1 MHCAALPVERLCEL
15 HDVPLRPRVCG
26 KQRKRFVY
34 LHVTDCF
41 IVNETVLE
49 DEHVAVAEVHPR
61 LRANAVRVLVADDE
75 PLARRSLK
83 RCLCSAGYNVVVAC
97 HGREALDL
105 MEEDILVSLLDL
117 NMPEVTGLE
126 CLQAIRREFPDTQ
139 IIVVSGE
146 GEIEHAVAAMKAGA
160 FEYVTKP
167 FDADELLVHVAQAV
181 KHARLNRDN
190 RGLREAVGQSLPAV
204 EFSANTT
211 VAKELLSRIA
221 KVAGIDSNVLITG
234 ESGTG
239 KSTIARLVHQRG
251 SRSNGPFV
259 AVNCASLPRD
269 LIESELFGHA
279 KGAFTGATNDRPG
292 RTEIA
297 DGGTLFLDEIGDLP
311 LELQPKLLTFL
322 QERTVQRVGCNK
334 VRKVDVRVIAATH
347 QALAEMCTEK
357 RFREDLYYRL
367 NVLSLHVPPLR
378 DRLEDIKELTN
389 HVLQRI
395 ARRRQCIE
403 YEIENDALELLRQ
416 YDWPGNIRELEN
428 TLERASAFCEEYRI
442 LRNDIEF
449 AAVGRPD
456 ALDGATKHAS
466 RLTLAGRTLAEIEMQ
481 AIEDTLAACGGN
493 KALSARQL
501 GISEKSIYNKM
512 RRHGLMPK
520 T

>member
-1 MHCAALPVERLCEL
+1 M
-15 HDVPLRPRVCG
+15 
-26 KQRKRFVY
+26 
-34 LHVTDCF
+34 
-41 IVNETVLE
+41 NETI
-49 DEHVAVAEVHPR
+49 AEESASDAGSAS
-61 LRANAVRVLVADDE
+61 LSANAVRVLVTDDE
-75 PLARRSLK
+75 QLARRSLQ
-83 RCLCSAGYNVVVAC
+83 RCLDAAGYHVVLARD
-97 HGREALDL
+97 GREALDL
-105 MEEDILVSLLDL
+105 MEEGILVVLMDL
-117 NMPEVTGLE
+117 QMPRVTGLE
-126 CLQAIRREFPDTQ
+126 CLLEIRRDYPDTQ
-139 IIVVSGE
+139 VIVVSGE
-146 GEIEHAVAAMKAGA
+146 GEIQDAVAAMKAGA

-167 FDADELLVHVAQAV
+167 FDRDELLVQVARAV
-181 KHARLNRDN
+181 KHARLSHDN

-204 EFSANTT
+204 EFSANATA
-211 VAKELLSRIA
+211 AKALLSRIS
-221 KVAGIDSNVLITG
+221 KVAQIDANVLITG

-239 KSTIARLVHQRG
+239 KSTIARMLHQRG
-251 SRSNGPFV
+251 ARSSGPFV

-292 RTEIA
+292 RAEIA

-322 QERTVQRVGCNK
+322 QDRTVQRVGCNK
-334 VRKVDVRVIAATH
+334 VRDVDVRVIAATH
-347 QALAEMCTEK
+347 QALADMCSEK

-378 DRLEDIKELTN
+378 ERMEDVEQLAS
-389 HVLQRI
+389 HVLRRI
-395 ARRRQCIE
+395 AQRRQCIE
-403 YEIENDALELLRQ
+403 YEIERDALELLRQ

-442 LRNDIEF
+442 ARSDIEF
-449 AAVGRPD
+449 AGLGR
-456 ALDGATKHAS
+456 AAGTDGERAGS
-466 RLTLAGRTLAEIEMQ
+466 RTLAGKTLAEIEMQ

-512 RRHGLMPK
+512 RRHGMMPK